1 MGMLKFLMPII
12 LCSKD
17 KLDGN
22 DKPMGIQTFSD
33 RSALFILNG
42 PPIDSEKEEKEFT
55 KETKTKINELQEDL
69 MKNLVEKFNM
79 KVKSEEVPTEPF
91 VSLAIKFREE
101 IVEKRKIHHAANPLD
116 QKLLLELSLS
126 GKSFDDEF
134 EATYAKIFSE
144 IVQKMKETKQSEE
157 SDKSNQMEN
166 LKAAS
171 EQHKEV
177 LKGTM
182 LEVVF
187 FESKDREEPSS
198 E

>member
-22 DKPMGIQTFSD
+22 DKPMGIQTFSE
-33 RSALFILNG
+33 RAERFILNG
-42 PPIDSEKEEKEFT
+42 PPKDPENEVLEFS
-55 KETKTKINELQEDL
+55 KETETKINELQEDL
-69 MKNLVEKFNM
+69 IKNLVEKFNM

-91 VSLAIKFREE
+91 VSLAIKFRQE
-101 IVEKRKIHHAANPLD
+101 IVEKRKIHHGANPLD
-116 QKLLLELSLS
+116 QKLLLELSES

-134 EATYAKIFSE
+134 DATYAGIFSG

-157 SDKSNQMEN
+157 SDQMSN

-187 FESKDREEPSS
+187 FELKDKKEPSS